1 MMMMIIMVA
10 VFIASELLCI
20 PMKMMIIIITIKCFS
35 IKECHPRV
43 YHQDTPL
50 HHQHRHHHHYPSH
63 HHHNVITI
71 IIINQLPS

>member
-1 MMMMIIMVA
+1 MM
-10 VFIASELLCI
+10 
-20 PMKMMIIIITIKCFS
+20 MMIIIITMKCFS

-50 HHQHRHHHHYPSH
+50 HRHHHHYPSH

-71 IIINQLPS
+71 IIIKYLHDKALRNILESFAYLSNLERIT